1 MKTVIIGG
9 VAGGASAAARL
20 RRLSEDMEIVLF
32 ERGSFISFANCG
44 LPYYIG
50 GEITDD
56 EELTLQ
62 TPESMNARFNIDIRV
77 LQEVVSIDP
86 AAKTVTVRRLEGG
99 EQYLE
104 NYDKLVLSPGAKPF
118 IPPIKGADAPNVF
131 TLRTIPDTMQIKAFV
146 EQNQCKTATII
157 GGGFIGLEMAEN
169 LQRNGLR
176 VTVIEA
182 LPQIATALDEDMA
195 CDLTSYLRS
204 MGVTV
209 YTGMSISDLEG
220 LDSDLVILSA
230 GVRPESE
237 LAAAAGLKLSRK
249 GAILVDSR
257 MRTSD
262 EHIYAVGDAI
272 QIRNFVSGDEGYVPL
287 AGPANKQGRIAA
299 DNIAGFASEY
309 KGTQGT
315 SILKLFD
322 ITAAA
327 TGLNEKCL
335 KESGAAYD
343 KVFLWSSSNATYYPG
358 AGNMSVKVLFDL
370 DTGKIL
376 GAQIVG
382 FKGVDKRIDVL
393 AAAIRAGMTA
403 FDLTELE
410 LAYAPPF
417 SSAKDPVNMAGYVIE
432 NILTGKLR
440 QHHWHDVQDLIGRED
455 ITLLDVRTVEEYDE
469 GHIDTTVLIPV
480 DELRARIKELDP
492 SKPVYV
498 NCKTGLRSYIACRL
512 LTQKGFACSN
522 LSGGYR
528 LYASVIENKE
538 FVNELTHPC
547 GVKV

>member
-1 MKTVIIGG
+1 M
-9 VAGGASAAARL
+9 
-20 RRLSEDMEIVLF
+20 
-32 ERGSFISFANCG
+32 
-44 LPYYIG
+44 
-50 GEITDD
+50 
-56 EELTLQ
+56 
-62 TPESMNARFNIDIRV
+62 
-77 LQEVVSIDP
+77 
-86 AAKTVTVRRLEGG
+86 
-99 EQYLE
+99 
-104 NYDKLVLSPGAKPF
+104 
-118 IPPIKGADAPNVF
+118 
-131 TLRTIPDTMQIKAFV
+131 
-146 EQNQCKTATII
+146 
-157 GGGFIGLEMAEN
+157 
-169 LQRNGLR
+169 
-176 VTVIEA
+176 
-182 LPQIATALDEDMA
+182 
-195 CDLTSYLRS
+195 
-204 MGVTV
+204 
-209 YTGMSISDLEG
+209 
-220 LDSDLVILSA
+220 
-230 GVRPESE
+230 
-237 LAAAAGLKLSRK
+237 
-249 GAILVDSR
+249 
-257 MRTSD
+257 
-262 EHIYAVGDAI
+262 
-272 QIRNFVSGDEGYVPL
+272 
-287 AGPANKQGRIAA
+287 
-299 DNIAGFASEY
+299 
-309 KGTQGT
+309 
-315 SILKLFD
+315 
-322 ITAAA
+322 
-327 TGLNEKCL
+327 

-528 LYASVIENKE
+528 RYASVIENKE